1 MENKKDIGKAFREKL
16 DGLQKAP
23 SPAVWDSIS
32 ANLPRKK
39 RGFFFLLWGKA
50 TVATKIA
57 AVTAAVVMGIVI
69 GYIAGQNVGG
79 THNYD
84 VQDNAPIVNADSQGT
99 QGSQNANTQ
108 NNTVAGS
115 GDANTNASQNAND
128 LGATSGENTSG
139 SAANASNNKTTRSGT
154 KNSVISGSGPD
165 NAVVTNNTP
174 ASAKK
179 AGNNNRSANAEGAS
193 ARGKSNAGSSNTAT
207 AITGVANALNN
218 KSNNVVASAD
228 KNIRALKNKKK
239 RNGKS
244 KNAKQGGIASAK
256 GNSAS
261 GIAANEEHQP
271 DHTKISKVHNY
282 ATGPITYKGIEIDT
296 TDAEPAD
303 TVMMVSR
310 QKTTGVTQYRE
321 RVKADTTTS
330 NLKKWYAVA
339 YVAPTQYEFPKNE
352 SLLDPAFNGY
362 ATSTDVVYNYGAY
375 IGYNFNDK
383 WSVRTGV
390 LKSNVEQH
398 TKNIGLY
405 YTTNPD
411 TEILAVTYP
420 GIEYDNNSAA
430 AISAFYGSGASS
442 YNIKHKLEFIE
453 VPVEVMYNIFDKRI
467 GMNAFAGGSIINVT
481 ENKVYA
487 YNQNG
492 SVVLGSAR
500 NIEKTGFTGNLGL
513 SFYYKFIPNLQV
525 NAEPVFKYYFNT
537 FDAKP
542 YSLGIQVGLQ
552 YNFDIKK

>member
-32 ANLPRKK
+32 ANLPKKK
-39 RGFFFLLWGKA
+39 RGFLFLLWGKA

-57 AVTAAVVMGIVI
+57 AVTAAILMGIVV
-69 GYIAGQNVGG
+69 GYIAGQNVGS
-79 THNYD
+79 H
-84 VQDNAPIVNADSQGT
+84 QDNGQNNAPTVNSDT
-99 QGSQNANTQ
+99 QTGSVTNNDQVVSGSEGSNANATQNAT
-108 NNTVAGS
+108 
-115 GDANTNASQNAND
+115 
-128 LGATSGENTSG
+128 ESG
-139 SAANASNNKTTRSGT
+139 STSNEDETNTPNNKVSGKT
-154 KNSVISGSGPD
+154 NSVVSGSESD
-165 NAVVTNNTP
+165 NSVVTNSAS

-179 AGNNNRSANAEGAS
+179 AKNVNRSAKANNAS
-193 ARGKSNAGSSNTAT
+193 APIKNDARSSRTA
-207 AITGVANALNN
+207 TGVANTSTTKN
-218 KSNNVVASAD
+218 SNTVASAN
-228 KNIRALKNKKK
+228 KNSNASKSKKK
-239 RNGKS
+239 RNGKAKS
-244 KNAKQGGIASAK
+244 AKQGGIASAK
-256 GNSAS
+256 ANTATGV
-261 GIAANEEHQP
+261 AANKEREP
-271 DHTKISKVHNY
+271 DHTKISKVHSY

-310 QKTTGVTQYRE
+310 QRTTGVTQYLE

-330 NLKKWYAVA
+330 DLKKWYAMA

-352 SLLDPAFNGY
+352 SLLYPSLNGN

-383 WSVRTGV
+383 WSVRGGV
-390 LKSNVEQH
+390 LKSRVEQL
-398 TKNIGLY
+398 TKNINFY
-405 YTTNPD
+405 YTA
-411 TEILAVTYP
+411 EVTPPIEP
-420 GIEYDNNSAA
+420 GDSGIDYDSNSSAA
-430 AISAFYGSGASS
+430 LSAFYGSSLGN
-442 YNIKHKLEFIE
+442 YNIKHKLEFVEI
-453 VPVEVMYNIFDKRI
+453 PVEVTYNIFDKKI

-481 ENKVYA
+481 ENNVYA

-492 SVVLGSAR
+492 SVLMGSAR

-513 SFYYKFIPNLQV
+513 SFYYRFLPNLQV

-542 YSLGIQVGLQ
+542 YSLGLQLGLQ